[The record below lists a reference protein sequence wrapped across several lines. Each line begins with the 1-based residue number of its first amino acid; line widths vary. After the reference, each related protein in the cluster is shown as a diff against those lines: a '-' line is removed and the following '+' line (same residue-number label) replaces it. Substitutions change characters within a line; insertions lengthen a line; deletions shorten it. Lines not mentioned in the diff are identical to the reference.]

1 MAVGPI
7 AREVV
12 RPGVRHPE
20 TFCSREIRK
29 HMSKSFERWKE
40 LAALCL
46 REKDPAKLTELASE
60 MNLALAQKTP
70 PPEPRALPIPGTS

>member
-1 MAVGPI
+1 
-7 AREVV
+7 
-12 RPGVRHPE
+12 
-20 TFCSREIRK
+20 
-29 HMSKSFERWKE
+29 MSKSFERWKE

-70 PPEPRALPIPGTS
+70 SAEPHTLPIPGSS